1 MTGDSAKFQTLM
13 NQGHSAAWDQDWDKA
28 AEYYRQALEESPDH
42 PMALASLG
50 LSHFQ
55 LKQYDE
61 ALRVYQRVS
70 AIQPDDPMPFEKI
83 ARIYE
88 RVGMLQE
95 AVQSF
100 MQGAESQLKAH
111 DVDRA
116 VDDFN
121 NAIRL
126 SPDNQ
131 TVHTR
136 LAMIY
141 DKLGRK
147 DEAVKEYLAT
157 AGLMQAAG
165 EKNKALQVIQYTLQM
180 VPNDPNAK
188 KALDLLQHDQDQ
200 NDAR

>member
-1 MTGDSAKFQTLM
+1 
-13 NQGHSAAWDQDWDKA
+13 
-28 AEYYRQALEESPDH
+28 
-42 PMALASLG
+42 
-50 LSHFQ
+50 
-55 LKQYDE
+55 
-61 ALRVYQRVS
+61 
-70 AIQPDDPMPFEKI
+70 
-83 ARIYE
+83 
-88 RVGMLQE
+88 
-95 AVQSF
+95 

-188 KALDLLQHDQDQ
+188 KALDLLQHDQVLPGPTQGRSRAGSDGTGSTTGR
-200 NDAR
+200 NSRSRN